1 MSATPIPRS
10 LNMALNGIKEVS
22 ILAHPPSS
30 RLPIETYISK
40 FDDNTIIEAGHKE
53 FSRG

>member
-1 MSATPIPRS
+1 
-10 LNMALNGIKEVS
+10 MALNGIKEVS

-40 FDDNTIIEAGHKE
+40 FDDGVITEAGHKE
-53 FSRG
+53 FAR